1 MFYDTK
7 LTISAAI
14 TGIKLQVFN
23 VTKLFELKIVILL
36 PIILIL
42 N

>member
-7 LTISAAI
+7 LTISAVI